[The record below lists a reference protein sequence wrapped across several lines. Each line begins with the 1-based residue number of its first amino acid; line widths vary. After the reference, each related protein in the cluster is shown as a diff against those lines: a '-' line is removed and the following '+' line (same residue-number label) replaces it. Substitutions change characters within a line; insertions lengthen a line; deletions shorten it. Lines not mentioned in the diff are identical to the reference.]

1 MTERISLEVPAT
13 LSALATVRRVLG
25 GLGARL
31 GYSLDDI
38 EDLCLGTEEL
48 LRAALA
54 HELPGCF
61 QIEVLVAADHLRLTI
76 GTFCSEGLRAEVAA
90 KVQACDNIDLCTLLR
105 RTMDE
110 VGLAGTNDSF
120 TVTLVRRHSDVET

>member
-13 LSALATVRRVLG
+13 LSAFATVRRVLG

-54 HELPGCF
+54 YERPECF
-61 QIEVLVAADHLRLTI
+61 QIEVLVTADHLQLTI
-76 GTFCSEGLRAEVAA
+76 GAFCSEGLRAEVAA
-90 KVQACDNIDLCTLLR
+90 KVQACDNIDLCRLLR
-105 RTMDE
+105 RTVDE
-110 VGLAGTNDSF
+110 VRLTDQNDSF
-120 TVTLVRRHSDVET
+120 SVILVRRHRGVET